1 MYIYTCMDAWIVHSH
16 TKEYTCRP
24 WSVVLSSEAISS
36 ANKTPMGSMGRN
48 DQPCMQNEIK
58 ETNAE
63 ELSQNNEL

>member
-1 MYIYTCMDAWIVHSH
+1 
-16 TKEYTCRP
+16 
-24 WSVVLSSEAISS
+24 VLSSEAISS

-58 ETNAE
+58 ATNAE